1 MRVLLINPPMDIT
14 SPPRF
19 ISFGI
24 AYITQEIKSGGYDAE
39 ILDIDGHRYS
49 KSEVSEFIKNASFD
63 VVAIGGLVTIYPYLS
78 WLVPEI
84 RRLRPGIEIILG
96 GGIASSMKEKCFERF
111 DIDYEI
117 IGEGEITIIEL
128 LGVLKEN
135 RDFSSVKG
143 IGYRSNGKVV
153 FTDPRSL
160 MPSLDK
166 VPQMDDSLFPMER
179 LLENSYR
186 VMQVHTQRGCPY
198 QCGFCFNCYR
208 VVSNKVRYRPVGNVI
223 DEIESL
229 NDKYDVQLFALSGEL
244 VMMSKEWII
253 EFCKEVL
260 RRKLKIK
267 YRVTSR
273 ATTVDE
279 ERLSWLKRSGCDMMS
294 LGLESGSNKILKL
307 MKKGTTVEQ
316 GRKAVV
322 LAVKYIPNLE
332 ISMMMGYLE
341 ENEETLKE
349 SVSFF
354 KEIGVKP
361 IMFLATPF
369 PGTEIYREAIRKGR
383 IKDEEE
389 YLMKLDDISI
399 FDLSTLLV
407 NLTDMPDD
415 VARSNIRSAI
425 SEIENYYFYR
435 DLWTLRLF
443 RRGLSSIK
451 KIGFRD
457 YIIYTYNKLENHF
470 ESKQ

>member
-1 MRVLLINPPMDIT
+1 
-14 SPPRF
+14 
-19 ISFGI
+19 
-24 AYITQEIKSGGYDAE
+24 
-39 ILDIDGHRYS
+39 
-49 KSEVSEFIKNASFD
+49 
-63 VVAIGGLVTIYPYLS
+63 
-78 WLVPEI
+78 
-84 RRLRPGIEIILG
+84 
-96 GGIASSMKEKCFERF
+96 
-111 DIDYEI
+111 
-117 IGEGEITIIEL
+117 
-128 LGVLKEN
+128 
-135 RDFSSVKG
+135 
-143 IGYRSNGKVV
+143 
-153 FTDPRSL
+153 
-160 MPSLDK
+160 
-166 VPQMDDSLFPMER
+166 
-179 LLENSYR
+179 
-186 VMQVHTQRGCPY
+186 
-198 QCGFCFNCYR
+198 
-208 VVSNKVRYRPVGNVI
+208 
-223 DEIESL
+223 
-229 NDKYDVQLFALSGEL
+229 
-244 VMMSKEWII
+244 
-253 EFCKEVL
+253 
-260 RRKLKIK
+260 
-267 YRVTSR
+267 
-273 ATTVDE
+273 
-279 ERLSWLKRSGCDMMS
+279 
-294 LGLESGSNKILKL
+294 
-307 MKKGTTVEQ
+307 
-316 GRKAVV
+316 
-322 LAVKYIPNLE
+322 
-332 ISMMMGYLE
+332 MGYLE